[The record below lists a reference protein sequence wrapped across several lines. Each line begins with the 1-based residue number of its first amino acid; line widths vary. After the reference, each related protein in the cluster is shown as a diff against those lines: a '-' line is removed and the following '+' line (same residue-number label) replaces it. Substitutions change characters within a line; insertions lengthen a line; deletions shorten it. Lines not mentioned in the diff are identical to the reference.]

1 MQCTECGT
9 YQEEG
14 KFCGNCGGKLQE
26 ATETPEVSSPESEEA
41 KQPAET
47 SEVEGNE
54 GTVAASEQANESVEK
69 LKEVSSAYGSFFTHY
84 LKRPADSFNNS
95 ENQFING
102 LINLSI
108 IGVFLAITMHRLISN
123 LVNEVGYGFVE
134 GPSFFSTFLSIL
146 ITYAIVTAIIITI
159 LFAVNKIFGTLAS
172 FKEIVAIFGVHMTL
186 VVAIS
191 ALALI
196 LSIVKANTFAF
207 ILIMITVMLVFSVIP
222 LYIISH
228 LLSKEP
234 KNLDPLYGY
243 LIYIVGVSITF
254 AIVMSIFLDS
264 TIGNFINDTL
274 DYM

>member
-1 MQCTECGT
+1 MFCGECGG
-9 YQEEG
+9 E
-14 KFCGNCGGKLQE
+14 LQE
-26 ATETPEVSSPESEEA
+26 ATKKPETPSQEVAVEKQNTEASNVEVKEETA
-41 KQPAET
+41 
-47 SEVEGNE
+47 
-54 GTVAASEQANESVEK
+54 AASEQANESVEK
-69 LKEVSSAYGSFFTHY
+69 IKEVSSAYGSFFTHY

-123 LVNEVGYGFVE
+123 LINEVGYGFVE
-134 GPSFFSTFLSIL
+134 GPSFFSTFFSII
-146 ITYAIVTAIIITI
+146 ITFAIVTAIIITI
-159 LFAVNKIFGTLAS
+159 LFVVNKIFGTLAS

-186 VVAIS
+186 VVAIA

-222 LYIISH
+222 LYIISY